1 MKDDSKLFWKLVKS
15 KTKVKEDIQCII
27 EETGEVHSENKE
39 KAELL
44 NNFFSSVFTQEDV
57 GNIPAFENRTNS
69 SLEDVQIDTPTIIK
83 LLGMV
88 KETKSQGPDDI
99 HPKFIKETSKELA
112 KPVSIVFRRS
122 LDEGKLPEIWK
133 IANVTP
139 IHKKG
144 PKHQVG
150 NYRPISLTSILCKI
164 LERIIRDCLVDHME
178 TNNLFTT
185 HQHGFRKG
193 RSCVTQLIEVM
204 EDWTNELDNHNS
216 IDTIYLDFQKAFD
229 TVPHQRLLRKLKGY
243 GISGKVYKWIES
255 FLMGRKQR
263 VVLNGE
269 ESSWTPVTSGIPQG
283 SVLGPILFLIYIND
297 LPDVV
302 KSLVKL
308 FADDTKIYAK
318 VNNIEEKDTL
328 QEDIRSLNDW
338 SNKWQLKFNKS
349 KCKHLHLGRDTEFT
363 YEMDGD
369 TITTTTEEK
378 DLGVLMDNQLKFQA
392 HIGTQIKK
400 ANQKLGIIK
409 RTFSYMDKEMFTT
422 LYKSLV
428 RPHLEYATS
437 AWSVIY
443 KKDAIQIENVQRRA
457 TKLLK
462 RISNLPYS
470 ERLKECGLPTLQYR
484 RLRADII
491 EVYKIINN
499 IDNID
504 RNKLF
509 PPSNARNTR
518 GHTVKIQKKYCRTNI
533 RKHSFSQ
540 RIVDTWNSLP
550 QEVIEATSVNSF
562 KNRLNKH
569 WKDLQIKFSAD
580 CYGPEVASGRNTR
593 YQDGSQRP

>member
-1 MKDDSKLFWKLVKS
+1 MKDDSKHFWKLVKS

-57 GNIPAFENRTNS
+57 GNVPAFENRTNS
-69 SLEDVQIDTPTIIK
+69 SLEEVQIDTPTIIK

-122 LDEGKLPEIWK
+122 LDEGKLPENWK

-150 NYRPISLTSILCKI
+150 NYKPISLTSILCKI
-164 LERIIRDCLVDHME
+164 LERIIPDCLVDHME
-178 TNNLFTT
+178 TNNLFTI

-269 ESSWTPVTSGIPQG
+269 ESSLTPVTSGI
-283 SVLGPILFLIYIND
+283 L
-297 LPDVV
+297 
-302 KSLVKL
+302 
-308 FADDTKIYAK
+308 A
-318 VNNIEEKDTL
+318 
-328 QEDIRSLNDW
+328 
-338 SNKWQLKFNKS
+338 
-349 KCKHLHLGRDTEFT
+349 
-363 YEMDGD
+363 
-369 TITTTTEEK
+369 
-378 DLGVLMDNQLKFQA
+378 
-392 HIGTQIKK
+392 
-400 ANQKLGIIK
+400 
-409 RTFSYMDKEMFTT
+409 
-422 LYKSLV
+422 
-428 RPHLEYATS
+428 
-437 AWSVIY
+437 
-443 KKDAIQIENVQRRA
+443 
-457 TKLLK
+457 
-462 RISNLPYS
+462 
-470 ERLKECGLPTLQYR
+470 
-484 RLRADII
+484 
-491 EVYKIINN
+491 
-499 IDNID
+499 
-504 RNKLF
+504 
-509 PPSNARNTR
+509 
-518 GHTVKIQKKYCRTNI
+518 
-533 RKHSFSQ
+533 
-540 RIVDTWNSLP
+540 
-550 QEVIEATSVNSF
+550 
-562 KNRLNKH
+562 
-569 WKDLQIKFSAD
+569 
-580 CYGPEVASGRNTR
+580 
-593 YQDGSQRP
+593 